1 MALPYFAEFGW
12 EPLILKINPDE
23 QEGIKDPDLCRT
35 VPEHIKTWQA
45 GCLPL
50 WLTKWTGLRNVG
62 LRSYFHLARLGDRII
77 QTEKPQVVFFS
88 TTMFPLM
95 TLGRYWQRRHGIPY
109 VLDFQD
115 PWRKEKKSEIRS
127 QKSGAPP
134 HEPQGRL
141 FDYQQL
147 AHLEVAGVQS
157 ANRSGNS
164 HPGPLPGAERENGT
178 TAEHRSP
185 AFKARLAEGVAGI
198 LEPFAMRRVSHVV
211 SVSPAYVDMFRGR
224 YSWLGEN
231 DFTVLPFGAA
241 EADYEF
247 LHASPM
253 RQAVF
258 DPHDGKQHWVYV
270 GACIRQMSFAVRAF
284 FLALNEMLEAQP
296 ALRKQLQ
303 IHFIGTNYAPKER
316 AVKMVEPLAIEYGLG
331 DVVSETTDRIPY
343 FEALQCLLDADALFV
358 PGSDDPGYTASKI
371 YPYILARKPLLA
383 VFQEASTVV
392 QVLNRTKAGTVAS
405 FRSGE
410 NVEAVA
416 SRILATGWLASRP
429 QDNGQQTTDS
439 ETGRQSVVSGQWPGA
454 RPPMAATVWPAFA
467 PYTAREMTRKLCQ
480 IFDKTAKS

>member
-1 MALPYFAEFGW
+1 LKKVLIVTPNWPPISCPDLHRARMALPYFAEFGW

-115 PWRKEKKSEIRS
+115 PWRREKKSEVRS
-127 QKSGAPP
+127 QKSGAP
-134 HEPQGRL
+134 
-141 FDYQQL
+141 
-147 AHLEVAGVQS
+147 
-157 ANRSGNS
+157 

-178 TAEHRSP
+178 TTDHRTP
-185 AFKARLAEGVAGI
+185 NLKARLADQVAGI
-198 LEPFAMRRVSHVV
+198 LEPFAVRRVSHMV

-224 YSWLGEN
+224 YFWLGEN

-258 DPHDGKQHWVYV
+258 NPHDGRQHWVYV
-270 GACIRQMSFAVRAF
+270 GRGGDDMNFAVNSF
-284 FLALNEMLEAQP
+284 FTALASTLKMQP
-296 ALRKQLQ
+296 ELKSKLAV
-303 IHFIGTNYAPKER
+303 HFIGTSYAPKER
-316 AVKMVEPLAIEYGLG
+316 AAKTIEPLAAGCGLG
-331 DVVSETTDRIPY
+331 DVVSESTDRIPY

-383 VFQEASTVV
+383 VFHEASTVV
-392 QVLNRTKAGTVAS
+392 QILNGTKAGTVAS

-439 ETGRQSVVSGQWPGA
+439 ETGRQSVVSGQWPGV
-454 RPPMAATVWPAFA
+454 RPPMAATDWPAFA

>member
-115 PWRKEKKSEIRS
+115 PWRREKKSEIRS

-141 FDYQQL
+141 FDYRNNLRILRLQGFK
-147 AHLEVAGVQS
+147 ARIV
-157 ANRSGNS
+157 SGNS

-178 TAEHRSP
+178 TTEHRTP

-270 GACIRQMSFAVRAF
+270 GRAF
-284 FLALNEMLEAQP
+284 GKCISPCAHFLLALAETLKAQP
-296 ALRKQLQ
+296 ALRKQ
-303 IHFIGTNYAPKER
+303 IGGSLHWDQLCAKGAGGQNGR
-316 AVKMVEPLAIEYGLG
+316 AT
-331 DVVSETTDRIPY
+331 SDRIR
-343 FEALQCLLDADALFV
+343 F
-358 PGSDDPGYTASKI
+358 G
-371 YPYILARKPLLA
+371 
-383 VFQEASTVV
+383 
-392 QVLNRTKAGTVAS
+392 
-405 FRSGE
+405 
-410 NVEAVA
+410 
-416 SRILATGWLASRP
+416 
-429 QDNGQQTTDS
+429 
-439 ETGRQSVVSGQWPGA
+439 
-454 RPPMAATVWPAFA
+454 
-467 PYTAREMTRKLCQ
+467 
-480 IFDKTAKS
+480 

>member
-1 MALPYFAEFGW
+1 MRLLPEARISGLIRSVLKKILIVTPNWPPISCPDLHRARMALPYFAEFGW
-12 EPLILKINPDE
+12 EPLILKINPNG

-35 VPEHIKTWQA
+35 VPEQIKTWQA

-88 TTMFPLM
+88 TTMFPVM

-115 PWRKEKKSEIRS
+115 PWRRE
-127 QKSGAPP
+127 QKSGA
-134 HEPQGRL
+134 L
-141 FDYQQL
+141 
-147 AHLEVAGVQS
+147 
-157 ANRSGNS
+157 

-178 TAEHRSP
+178 TAEHRTP
-185 AFKARLAEGVAGI
+185 NLKARLADRVAGI
-198 LEPFAMRRVSHVV
+198 LEPFALRRVAHVV
-211 SVSPAYVDMFRGR
+211 SVSPSYVNMLRGR
-224 YSWLGEN
+224 YFWLGEN

-247 LHASPM
+247 LRASPM

-258 DPHDGKQHWVYV
+258 DPHDGRQHWVYV
-270 GACIRQMSFAVRAF
+270 GRGGGDMNFAVNSF
-284 FLALNEMLEAQP
+284 FTALASTLKMQP
-296 ALRKQLQ
+296 ELKSKLAV
-303 IHFIGTNYAPKER
+303 HFIGTSYAPKER
-316 AVKMVEPLAIEYGLG
+316 ATKTIEPLAAECGLG

-343 FEALQCLLDADALFV
+343 FAALQCLLDADALFV

-383 VFQEASTVV
+383 VFHEASSVV
-392 QVLNRTKAGTVAS
+392 DVLNKTRAGTVVGFKTRESCEGIAARILNCGWVQTQMS
-405 FRSGE
+405 VVGGQRP
-410 NVEAVA
+410 VA
-416 SRILATGWLASRP
+416 SPPAT
-429 QDNGQQTTDS
+429 D
-439 ETGRQSVVSGQWPGA
+439 
-454 RPPMAATVWPAFA
+454 WPAFA